1 MGENEK
7 NSMKRDLG
15 ITKAVEF
22 IIANVKEKAKA
33 KAKKEDAAEVAET
46 EE

>member
-1 MGENEK
+1 
-7 NSMKRDLG
+7 MKRDLG

-22 IIANVKEKAKA
+22 VMANVKEKAKA
-33 KAKKEDAAEVAET
+33 KAKKEAET